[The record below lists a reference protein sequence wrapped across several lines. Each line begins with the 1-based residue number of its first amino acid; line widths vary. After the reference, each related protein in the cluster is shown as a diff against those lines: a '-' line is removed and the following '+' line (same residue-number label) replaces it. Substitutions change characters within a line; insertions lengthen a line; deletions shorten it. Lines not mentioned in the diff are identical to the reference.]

1 MSLCNNF
8 YDPAVDSIVD
18 DKGRE
23 WILPHQLKFNTW
35 VNRTFSQFK
44 LSESIRDDSYEK
56 NSQTEFPYQLFIK
69 AFMSPGSPYRGIYI
83 YHGLGSGKTRTSI
96 ITSEQYRALGYK
108 LVFISPASLSSNFS
122 KELYLWGN
130 DDIKNIKDEK
140 ERMKYIKK
148 FYNFVSING
157 TLSEKFK
164 SIDLENKV
172 IIIDEVHNL
181 GSLISNF
188 KNKKAKMFYDWLM
201 NVKNCKIIALSG
213 SPIINDP
220 FELALIANIL
230 RGPMDYE
237 TSLVD
242 ARVIRNYKTVFP
254 ESKKEFEKNFID
266 KTTNN
271 LKNEII
277 FKKRIT
283 GLFSYFYGIVGL
295 RLPDLEIIKE
305 DIVMSNY
312 QYTYYKLAREY
323 ERKLDL
329 AVSIS
334 NSGDSEPSYR
344 NYTRQISNFIAPIE
358 STEEQL
364 TINELKVPEKVQKWS
379 DEQLSKLKEN
389 FEDDE
394 MYFLFVENL
403 TNLTSSEEVMESLM
417 TLKNSAEFIKTQ
429 KINRNDASS
438 MIKYVTKRLKNIDD
452 DIMNNLN
459 EYSPKINKL
468 LNNIQNGK
476 GSKGKVF
483 IYSHY
488 RNYSGI
494 GIIRE
499 LLKLQ
504 GYEEIN
510 ETNGLNLNI
519 SSMSERPRYGFFVG
533 GIKNDVRYAMKEI
546 FNSTRN
552 VHGEIMKIFMGTQAA
567 AEGISLKEV
576 QQVHVVEPYWN
587 NVRIKQVIGRAR
599 RLGSHVNLPSD
610 EQTVYAYMYFSVAP
624 ENTQMIETL
633 STDQYIYNNAEKKED
648 LNNKILNA
656 VKSSSIDCSLNYAQN
671 HLVDK
676 DYVCYVP
683 DPSKTQ
689 EKILWYSDLQL
700 DLNKYEGV
708 EYKKS
713 FEKHKY
719 ILFPYPHHINI
730 LKLYHEQLYESKNN
744 FYSGTVTSTENNLIN
759 FKSNMQTIKID
770 DYYKNYYIH
779 FFTEKQHSKIVMQ
792 YDYKNMTM
800 QIDDLSDEVQTGTRF
815 WVYRPEYIA
824 KIVNDEVYKED
835 EFVVLY
841 DKKYLLTENQW
852 IPKLKVQLTENER
865 DAIIKSV

>member
-1 MSLCNNF
+1 MSLCHNF
-8 YDPAVDSIVD
+8 YDPAVDSFVD

-44 LSESIRDDSYEK
+44 LSESIRDDSK
-56 NSQTEFPYQLFIK
+56 SQSEFPYQLFIK
-69 AFMSPGSPYRGIYI
+69 AFMTPGSPYRGIYI

-96 ITSEQYRALGYK
+96 ITSEQYRAMGYK
-108 LVFISPASLSSNFS
+108 LVFISPASLSSNFA
-122 KELYLWGN
+122 KELHLWGN
-130 DDIKNIKDEK
+130 DDIKNISDEK
-140 ERMKYIKK
+140 ERIKYIKR

-157 TLSEKFK
+157 TPSEKFK

-242 ARVIRNYKTVFP
+242 TRVIRNYKTVFP

-305 DIVMSNY
+305 NVTMSNY

-334 NSGDSEPSYR
+334 SSDDSEPSYR

-358 STEEQL
+358 STDEQL
-364 TINELKVPEKVQKWS
+364 TITELKVPEKVQKWS
-379 DEQLSKLKEN
+379 DNELSKLKEN
-389 FEDDE
+389 FENE
-394 MYFLFVENL
+394 ESYFLFVENL
-403 TNLTSSEEVMESLM
+403 ANLTSTEEMLESLSV
-417 TLKNSAEFIKTQ
+417 LKNSAEFIKSQ

-459 EYSPKINKL
+459 EYSPKISKL
-468 LNNIQNGK
+468 LDNIQNGK
-476 GSKGKVF
+476 GNSGKVF

-510 ETNGLNLNI
+510 ETNVLNMTI

-533 GIKNDVRYAMKEI
+533 GIKNEVRYAMKEI
-546 FNSTRN
+546 FNSSRN

-599 RLGSHVNLPSD
+599 RLGSHVNLPPE
-610 EQTVYAYMYFSVAP
+610 EQTVYAYMYFSIPP
-624 ENTQMIETL
+624 ENAQIIETL
-633 STDQYIYNNAEKKED
+633 STDQYIYDNAEKKED
-648 LNNKILNA
+648 LNNKFLNA

-671 HLVDK
+671 HLIDK

-689 EKILWYSDLQL
+689 EKVLWYSDLQL

-730 LKLYHEQLYESKNN
+730 LKLYHSELYENKNN

-779 FFTEKQHSKIVMQ
+779 FFTEKQHGKIVMQ

-800 QIDDLSDEVQTGTRF
+800 QIDDLSDEVQTGTQF

-824 KIVNDEVYKED
+824 KIENDEVYKED
-835 EFVVLY
+835 DFVVLY

-852 IPKLKVQLTENER
+852 IPKMKVQLSENER

>member
-23 WILPHQLKFNTW
+23 WVLPHQLKFNTW

-44 LSESIRDDSYEK
+44 LSESIRDDSK
-56 NSQTEFPYQLFIK
+56 SQSEFPYQLFIK

-108 LVFISPASLSSNFS
+108 LVFISPASLSSNFA
-122 KELYLWGN
+122 KELHLWGN
-130 DDIKNIKDEK
+130 DDIKNISDEK
-140 ERMKYIKK
+140 ERIKYIKK
-148 FYNFVSING
+148 FYSFVSING
-157 TLSEKFK
+157 TPSEKFT

-181 GSLISNF
+181 GSLISNT
-188 KNKKAKMFYDWLM
+188 KNKKAKLFYEWLM

-242 ARVIRNYKTVFP
+242 TRVIRNYKTVFP
-254 ESKKEFEKNFID
+254 EKKEEFVKTFID

-271 LKNEII
+271 LKNEMI
-277 FKKRIT
+277 FTKRIT

-295 RLPDLEIIKE
+295 RLPDLEVINE
-305 DIVMSNY
+305 DIAMSNY

-323 ERKLDL
+323 ERKIDL
-329 AVSIS
+329 AVSVS

-344 NYTRQISNFIAPIE
+344 NYTRQISNFISPIE
-358 STEEQL
+358 SDEEQL
-364 TINELKVPEKVQKWS
+364 TINELKVPEKVEKWS
-379 DEQLSKLKEN
+379 DEELAKLKEN

-394 MYFLFVENL
+394 SYFLFVETL
-403 TNLTSSEEVMESLM
+403 SNLTSNEEMIESLSA
-417 TLKNSAEFIKTQ
+417 LNNSSEFIKSQ
-429 KINRNDASS
+429 KINRNDTSS
-438 MIKYVTKRLKNIDD
+438 MIKYVTKRLKTIDENIL
-452 DIMNNLN
+452 NNLS

-468 LNNIQNGK
+468 LDNIQNGK
-476 GSKGKVF
+476 GNSGKVF

-494 GIIRE
+494 GILRE
-499 LLKLQ
+499 LLKMQ

-510 ETNGLNLNI
+510 ETNVLSMSV

-546 FNSTRN
+546 FNSSRN

-576 QQVHVVEPYWN
+576 QQVHIVEPYWN

-599 RLGSHVNLPSD
+599 RLGSHINLPPE

-624 ENTQMIETL
+624 ENETLIESL
-633 STDQYIYNNAEKKED
+633 STDKYIYENAEKKEE
-648 LNNKILNA
+648 LNNKFLNI
-656 VKSSSIDCSLNYAQN
+656 VKSSSVDCSLNYAQN

-683 DPSKTQ
+683 DPFKTQ
-689 EKILWYSDLQL
+689 EKVLWYSDLQL

-730 LKLYHEQLYESKNN
+730 LKLHHDELYENKNN
-744 FYSGTVTSTENNLIN
+744 FYSGTVTNTESNLIT
-759 FKSNMQTIKID
+759 FKSNMPTIKID
-770 DYYKNYYIH
+770 NYYKNYYIH
-779 FFTEKQHSKIVMQ
+779 FFTEKQHGKIVMK

-800 QIDDLSDEVQTGTRF
+800 QIDDLSDEVQVGTRF
-815 WVYRPEYIA
+815 WVYRPKYVA
-824 KIVNDEVYKED
+824 KIENNEIYKEND
-835 EFVVLY
+835 FVVLY
-841 DKKYLLTENQW
+841 DQNYLLTENEW
-852 IPKLKVQLTENER
+852 LPKLKVQLSQNER
-865 DAIIKSV
+865 DANIKSF